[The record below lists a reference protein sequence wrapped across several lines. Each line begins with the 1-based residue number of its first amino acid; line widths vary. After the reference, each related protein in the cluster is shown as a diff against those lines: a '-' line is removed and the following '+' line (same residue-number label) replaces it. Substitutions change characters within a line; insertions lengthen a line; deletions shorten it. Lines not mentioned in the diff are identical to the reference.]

1 MSSALYALDMKIGI
15 DIGNVIIGGPQGADT
30 QFFTDDYL
38 ATPEVP
44 GAFYS
49 IHNLRSGHELHIISK
64 CGKVVEAKSLKWLE
78 QREYHALIPLH
89 RTHFV
94 RERTLKAP
102 MAYALGLDIFI
113 DDMEDVIDSMLNIV
127 KHRILFTSWEQTNA
141 ELERI
146 LNGKA

>member
-1 MSSALYALDMKIGI
+1 MSSALYALGMRIGI
-15 DIGNVIIGGPQGADT
+15 DIGNVIIGGPQGVDT

-44 GAFYS
+44 GAYYS

-64 CGKVVEAKSLKWLE
+64 CGKIVEAKSLTWLE
-78 QREYHALIPLH
+78 QKEYHALIPLH

-94 RERTLKAP
+94 RQRHLKAP
-102 MAYALGLDIFI
+102 MAEALELQVFI
-113 DDMEDVIDSMLNIV
+113 DDMEDVIESMQGVV
-127 KHRILFTSWEQTNA
+127 KHPILFTSWEQTNT

-146 LNGKA
+146 FSGKA